1 MPLQKIILSIKLF
14 SYVNKGVQSRS
25 CLASSY
31 EHYSFVSCGEPT
43 RVEEALNDLD
53 WVNVMH
59 EGLNNFACDEVWE
72 LLRRPSDH
80 NVIGTKWVFQNKKD
94 ENGIIRNKVR
104 LVAQGYSQAE
114 GLDFDETFALVARLE
129 AIWILLDYSTAH
141 NIK

>member
-1 MPLQKIILSIKLF
+1 
-14 SYVNKGVQSRS
+14 
-25 CLASSY
+25 
-31 EHYSFVSCGEPT
+31 
-43 RVEEALNDLD
+43 
-53 WVNVMH
+53 MH

-94 ENGIIRNKVR
+94 ENGIIVRNKVR